1 MWLQVGLQ
9 ILRASGEVLTC
20 HENRA
25 HAVYY
30 GEIGASL
37 ALLKAGY
44 SIDSFLT
51 RYQHVDWKD
60 NTTWQCNQAVSPIG
74 KRTFDGITASP
85 LELVFPKL
93 KGSLLESGLPSH
105 FEAWKLSQ
113 WISLPVRPERS
124 TTTTL
129 VCYMSNSV
137 D

>member
-1 MWLQVGLQ
+1 MQNVHSGQARVLLQVGLQ
-9 ILRASGEVLTC
+9 ILRASGEVLMC

-37 ALLKAGY
+37 AILKAGY

-51 RYQHVDWKD
+51 RYQHVDWRD
-60 NTTWQCNQAVSPIG
+60 NSTWGCNQAVSPIG
-74 KRTFDGITASP
+74 KRTLDGVTASP

-113 WISLPVRPERS
+113 WISLPVR
-124 TTTTL
+124 L
-129 VCYMSNSV
+129 KG
-137 D
+137 